1 MPKEKEHVKTWHPR
15 SSSLTSKHVNV
26 ENGIPKKSKQARE
39 EKGNEYYRELILE
52 TWAKIQNIFSHRNF
66 AINDI

>member
-1 MPKEKEHVKTWHPR
+1 MRKEKEHVKMWHSR
-15 SSSLTSKHVNV
+15 NSSLTLKHMNV
-26 ENGIPKKSKQARE
+26 ENGITKESKQARE
-39 EKGNEYYRELILE
+39 EKGNECYRELILE